1 MIGLQPIHILLIV
14 LVALILF
21 APGRVPLV
29 IRGAKKMVSEFKRE
43 VSAKDKVPTVV
54 SDIDKKP
61 HASK

>member
-1 MIGLQPIHILLIV
+1 MIGLQPLHILLII

-43 VSAKDKVPTVV
+43 VSAKDKVPTALP
-54 SDIDKKP
+54 DIDKKP
-61 HASK
+61 HVSK